1 MALHP
6 VTVNIPEAVFRQIK
20 EAAKKTRR
28 SVDEVMVE
36 AISAAATGLALPVS
50 QLRSDLAQMA
60 FLNDAALW
68 QAARSSLTPSQHQEL
83 EWLHHKQ
90 QNEPLTEAEKAKME
104 NLETLYRDTVLVRAQ
119 AVTLLKQ
126 RNYDVSEPVQFAP
139 FS

>member
-6 VTVNIPEAVFRQIK
+6 VTVNIPEAVFRRIK

-36 AISAAATGLALPVS
+36 AISAAATGLALPLA

-60 FLNDAALW
+60 FLNDAVLW
-68 QAARSSLTPSQHQEL
+68 QAARSSLTSSQHQEL

-90 QNEPLTEAEKAKME
+90 QNEPLTETEKVKLE
-104 NLETLYRDTVLVRAQ
+104 NLETLYRDTILVRAQ
-119 AVTLLKQ
+119 AVALLKQ
-126 RNYDVSEPVQFAP
+126 RNYDVSEPAQFTP
-139 FS
+139 LV

>member
-1 MALHP
+1 MAVHP
-6 VTVNIPEAVFRQIK
+6 VTVNVPEAVFRRIK
-20 EAAKKTRR
+20 DAAKKTQR

-36 AISAAATGLALPVS
+36 AISAAATSLTLPVS

-68 QAARSSLTPSQHQEL
+68 QATRSSLTPTQHQEL

-90 QNEPLTEAEKAKME
+90 QNEPLTELERVTMA

-119 AVTLLKQ
+119 AIALLKQ
-126 RNYDVSEPVQFAP
+126 RNYDVSEPGQFVP
-139 FS
+139 LS